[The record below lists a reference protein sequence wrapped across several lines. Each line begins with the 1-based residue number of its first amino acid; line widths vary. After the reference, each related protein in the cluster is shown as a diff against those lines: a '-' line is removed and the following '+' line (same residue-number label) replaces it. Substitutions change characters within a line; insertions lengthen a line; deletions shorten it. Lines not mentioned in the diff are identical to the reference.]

1 MTLPSV
7 DSTQQQKQQR
17 QKPLAVVN
25 SKNVAKTDIKA
36 GQPVY
41 RESDPGDEPTGYVR
55 RRVDVKMPH
64 KYAMILHNKL
74 RQLQDVGARLSD
86 GTEVSDHTKA
96 VLWILENEI
105 S

>member
-7 DSTQQQKQQR
+7 DTQPQQKPQR
-17 QKPLAVVN
+17 PLKP
-25 SKNVAKTDIKA
+25 VAKA
-36 GQPVY
+36 PERSG
-41 RESDPGDEPTGYVR
+41 EPMQTGEPITGYVR

-64 KYAMILHNKL
+64 KYAMILHAKL
-74 RQLQDVGARLSD
+74 RKLQDGGARLSD

-96 VLWILENEI
+96 VLWILENEV